1 MTEGIF
7 MLLGGILIGC
17 VAGYN
22 AGRRA
27 ERDEPSATDDE
38 LLGWIVQRRMRINLA
53 AKLEQ
58 SYRNEVQRELSRKAA
73 HDDWT
78 RP

>member
-27 ERDEPSATDDE
+27 ASGA
-38 LLGWIVQRRMRINLA
+38 RRALR
-53 AKLEQ
+53 
-58 SYRNEVQRELSRKAA
+58 
-73 HDDWT
+73 H
-78 RP
+78 